1 MDCGEECGI
10 TKMTLQNEGILC
22 LKDKAMS
29 PFISKQSK
37 CLQFLIDLFS
47 QLLHIKNLYGV
58 LPRTDLHMKCRGDKM
73 GLGIIRRTQIN
84 LFL

>member
-10 TKMTLQNEGILC
+10 TKTTLQNEGILC

-37 CLQFLIDLFS
+37 YLQFLIDLFS

-58 LPRTDLHMKCRGDKM
+58 LARTDLHVECQGDKM